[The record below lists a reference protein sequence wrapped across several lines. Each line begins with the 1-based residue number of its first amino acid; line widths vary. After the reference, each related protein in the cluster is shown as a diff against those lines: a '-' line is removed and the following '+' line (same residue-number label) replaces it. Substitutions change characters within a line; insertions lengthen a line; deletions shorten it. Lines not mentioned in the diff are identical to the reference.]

1 MVEQL
6 RMFSSELNRVTVQV
20 GTEGKLDAQAILP
33 YDLDGIWRDLT
44 VSLNTMS
51 MNLTAQMRDISK
63 VFKAVARG
71 DLTQKVTVDS
81 HGEIHELKVY
91 ITLPPL
97 PPDSSVA
104 YIDDFLYIFLLFTDM
119 CLYIYI

>member
-6 RMFSSELNRVTVQV
+6 RMFSYELNRVTVQV
-20 GTEGKLDAQAILP
+20 GTEGKFDAKAILP

-44 VSLNTMS
+44 ISLNTMS

-71 DLTQKVTVDS
+71 DLTQKVTVDA
-81 HGEIHELKVY
+81 HGEIHELKVKKKK
-91 ITLPPL
+91 P
-97 PPDSSVA
+97 
-104 YIDDFLYIFLLFTDM
+104 F
-119 CLYIYI
+119 